1 MPATAPRPPAPQG
14 GLRLDSTDA
23 IRRGGNSGIVI
34 QPGNPDLSLLIRA
47 IRQTDKTLKMPPGS
61 PLPPEVV
68 ADFEAWVREG
78 AALPEDRVQAVKKQP
93 VLWSLKKPGLPA
105 LPAVQGQQG
114 IRNDVDRFIL
124 SRLEAKGLTPAPEAD
139 KRTLIRR
146 TTYDLTGLPPS
157 ADDIDRFMGDTSAD
171 AYEKLIDR
179 LLASPRYGE
188 RWGRH
193 WLDLAR
199 YADNKGYVFFEGKE
213 YPWAWAYRDY
223 VIRSFNGDRPFDRFV
238 QEQLAADLLCPDDR
252 EAQAAL
258 GFLTIGGH
266 FMNNTHDIIDDR
278 IDVITRG
285 LMGLTVTCARCHD
298 HKFDPIPSAD
308 YYSLYGVLR
317 SSVEPTVPPLAGPPP
332 KEPEHQ
338 LFDAELEIR
347 E

>member
-34 QPGNPDLSLLIRA
+34 Q
-47 IRQTDKTLKMPPGS
+47 PGS

-146 TTYDLTGLPPS
+146 ATYDLTGLPPS
-157 ADDIDRFMGDTSAD
+157 ADDIDRFEGDTS
-171 AYEKLIDR
+171 
-179 LLASPRYGE
+179 
-188 RWGRH
+188 
-193 WLDLAR
+193 
-199 YADNKGYVFFEGKE
+199 
-213 YPWAWAYRDY
+213 
-223 VIRSFNGDRPFDRFV
+223 
-238 QEQLAADLLCPDDR
+238 
-252 EAQAAL
+252 
-258 GFLTIGGH
+258 
-266 FMNNTHDIIDDR
+266 
-278 IDVITRG
+278 
-285 LMGLTVTCARCHD
+285 
-298 HKFDPIPSAD
+298 
-308 YYSLYGVLR
+308 
-317 SSVEPTVPPLAGPPP
+317 
-332 KEPEHQ
+332 
-338 LFDAELEIR
+338 
-347 E
+347 